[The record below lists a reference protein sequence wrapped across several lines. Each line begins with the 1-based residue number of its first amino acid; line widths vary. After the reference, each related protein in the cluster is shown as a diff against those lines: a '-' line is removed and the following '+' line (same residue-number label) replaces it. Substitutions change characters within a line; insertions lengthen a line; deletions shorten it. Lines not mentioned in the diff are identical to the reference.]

1 MAGRESIVVEVS
13 GVISVVEVKV
23 LKQDLRCRMSVLNNA
38 AEEVTHVTG
47 SDVGASSE
55 RVMSR
60 DGSLCDGLHLD
71 RRTTISP
78 FLPHPI
84 TSGLGTSQ
92 NMAVTQYVIPC

>member
-1 MAGRESIVVEVS
+1 MD
-13 GVISVVEVKV
+13 VVEVKV

-38 AEEVTHVTG
+38 VEEVTHVTD

-71 RRTTISP
+71 RRTTTISP
-78 FLPHPI
+78 FLPHLI